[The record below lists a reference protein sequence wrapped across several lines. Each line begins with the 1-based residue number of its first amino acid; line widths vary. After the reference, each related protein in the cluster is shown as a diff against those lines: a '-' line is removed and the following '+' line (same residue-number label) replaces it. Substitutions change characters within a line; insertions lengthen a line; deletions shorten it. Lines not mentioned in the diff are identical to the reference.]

1 MLRPTLDP
9 GRDYRLSMALKFNL
23 LNQDGDPVTQDDYLD
38 KSLIMFF
45 YPKAMTPGCTTES
58 CDFRDNHQQFLDA
71 GYNIVGVSPDPPSL
85 NAKFRDKEG
94 LTFDLLSD
102 ENHELAEEYGAW
114 GEKNSYGKKTV
125 GLIRSTFVFD
135 TEGDLVEEYRNIKAT
150 GHVARLAEELLG
162 T

>member
-1 MLRPTLDP
+1 MP
-9 GRDYRLSMALKFNL
+9 LKFEL
-23 LNQDGDPVTQDDYLD
+23 ENQDGETVTQDDYLD

-71 GYNIVGVSPDPPSL
+71 GFNIVGVSPDPPKL
-85 NAKFRDKEG
+85 NARFKEKEG

-102 ENHELAEEYGAW
+102 QAHELAEELGAW
-114 GEKNSYGKKTV
+114 GEKNSYGRKSV

-135 TEGDLVEEYRNIKAT
+135 TAGEVVKEYRNIKAT
-150 GHVARLAEELLG
+150 GHVARLADELLDA
-162 T
+162 